1 MPWYCVRSLDRD
13 KLAASPESHLCTGCS
28 SHTFAL
34 AVLVT
39 PCTLCTGCS
48 GHTFA
53 LLQFSFCDALL
64 SSSVVLCS
72 ALRCFVAL
80 CTVRGTAELHIELP
94 VQFVETNNT
103 DLDPPSVSAYVLPR
117 ASERRVKDEEPQSS
131 SFILACS
138 ASASKSFSSPALTL

>member
-28 SHTFAL
+28 
-34 AVLVT
+34 
-39 PCTLCTGCS
+39 C
-48 GHTFA
+48 HTFA

-80 CTVRGTAELHIELP
+80 CTVRGATPLQIAFAS